1 MNWKVHVISFLLL
14 LLAVGSVKFVWDNPK
29 VILYVIMSVIAVLA
43 YGAIY
48 IIVKARMDGQRK
60 QQPK

>member
-14 LLAVGSVKFVWDNPK
+14 IFAVGAVKFVWDNPK
-29 VILYVIMSVIAVLA
+29 VILYVILSVIGLLA

-48 IIVKARMDGQRK
+48 IIVKARMDGREK
-60 QQPK
+60 K

>member
-1 MNWKVHVISFLLL
+1 MNWKTHAISFLVLIF
-14 LLAVGSVKFVWDNPK
+14 AVGAVKFVWDNPK

-48 IIVKARMDGQRK
+48 IIVKARMDGREK
-60 QQPK
+60 K